1 MAFLI
6 VVESLA
12 VLLMCGLSQR
22 MGLVSIRLRF
32 YVSGFRI
39 NRPGGKL
46 CKILLKAGERNMQTL
61 VDALLVN
68 PDVNLAAK
76 W

>member
-1 MAFLI
+1 MASLVRLPRIDMAFLI
-6 VVESLA
+6 VAESLA

-46 CKILLKAGERNMQTL
+46 CIILGEYPLTPRNIDFET
-61 VDALLVN
+61 
-68 PDVNLAAK
+68 
-76 W
+76 

>member
-6 VVESLA
+6 VAESLA

-22 MGLVSIRLRF
+22 MGFVSIRLRF

-39 NRPGGKL
+39 NRAGDKL
-46 CKILLKAGERNMQTL
+46 CIILLKAGERNMQTL